1 MSLSTLNRKSGKDT
15 AGNTDAG
22 SEPVTAPRELE
33 RPGEALGRLLLDRA
47 LTPKLRRLF
56 KAAAKLIIIKTE
68 NEATARLLDTHI
80 AAEDHNVVVEAYCEP
95 PRPGKS
101 QDRHGRH
108 ELAKLEWGRTVILI
122 SPDPE
127 RVLVPE
133 ALVGADVIIT
143 VPPPNLAVVRQTIQ
157 AVTGQTVRGLH
168 RADLEGLSV
177 ENFVT
182 AIRPLLSARE
192 CVFNLRRASK
202 ALRKDVGAAI
212 TVTLGDLAMTR
223 SVSAWALE
231 TLDLMGKV
239 EEGKLKSTSLMHGCL
254 EGPPGTGKTTLAQ
267 ALAGSAGWRFVRTS
281 VGEWFADSGG
291 HLGDVIRAARRFF
304 DEIALATKPVVGLID
319 EIDSLPNR
327 AAMDAKDAQWWT
339 PVVTFVLTEIDKL
352 RHAGKPILLLG
363 ATNHFEKLDGALIRP
378 GRLERRV
385 PVLLPDAMDRQ
396 RLFACFL
403 GDRLPGSAVVQLAR
417 LAIGASPARIKSWC
431 ETALAQA
438 QKAGRP
444 LVLRDVLDLVAPPDG
459 RSPHKDRAVALHEAG
474 HAVVAI
480 ELGQPVQEVSI
491 LSMGAIGGYVNTGNA
506 DTGLLSREQ
515 IERTGIMML
524 GGRAADEALG
534 EGAHAGAAAD
544 LESVNSLLRAAMLDF
559 GLYGSLRTAKNI
571 DHRDFKNGVPLA
583 VVIDIE
589 LNRFLKRATE
599 IVIRRQTD
607 IARLVDI
614 LIEERVITGERLG
627 EILGAPESTQS
638 DLPSDQDQTPALAE
652 AAS

>member
-1 MSLSTLNRKSGKDT
+1 MSLSALNRPSRKNSNDKT
-15 AGNTDAG
+15 SAGAASD
-22 SEPVTAPRELE
+22 TAPRELE

-56 KAAAKLIIIKTE
+56 KAAAKLIIIKTQD
-68 NEATARLLDTHI
+68 EATARLLDTYI

-101 QDRHGRH
+101 QDLHGRH
-108 ELAKLEWGRTVILI
+108 ELAKLQLGRTVILI
-122 SPDPE
+122 SPDPK
-127 RVLVPE
+127 RILVPE

-143 VPPPNLAVVRQTIQ
+143 VPPPNLAVVRQAVQ
-157 AVTGQTVRGLH
+157 AVTGQSVRGLH
-168 RADLEGLSV
+168 RADIEGLGV

-202 ALRKDVGAAI
+202 VLRKEVGAAI

-231 TLDLMGKV
+231 TLDLMEKV
-239 EEGKLKSTSLMHGCL
+239 EAGKLKSASLIHACL
-254 EGPPGTGKTTLAQ
+254 EGPPGTGKTTLAE
-267 ALAGSAGWRFVRTS
+267 AMAGSAGWTFVRTS
-281 VGEWFADSGG
+281 VGEWFASSGG

-304 DEIALATKPVVGLID
+304 DEIALATTPIVGLID

-327 AAMDAKDAQWWT
+327 AAMDEKDSQWWT

-385 PVLLPDAMDRQ
+385 PVLLPDAADRQ

-403 GDRLPGSAVVQLAR
+403 GDRLPVSAVVQLAR

-459 RSPHKDRAVALHEAG
+459 RSPHKDRVVALHEAG
-474 HAVVAI
+474 HAVAAI
-480 ELGQPVQEVSI
+480 ELGLPVHEVSI
-491 LSMGAIGGYVNTGNA
+491 LGIGEIGGYVKSGDT
-506 DTGLLSREQ
+506 DTGLLSRGQ
-515 IERTGIMML
+515 VERIGTMML

-534 EGAHAGAAAD
+534 SGGHAGAAAD
-544 LESVNSLLRAAMLDF
+544 LESVNSLLRAAILDF
-559 GLYGSLRTAKNI
+559 GLYGSLRTAKNT

-583 VVIDIE
+583 IVIDIE

-607 IARLVDI
+607 ILRLVDV
-614 LIEERVITGERLG
+614 LIEERVITGERLD
-627 EILGAPESTQS
+627 EILGASESVQL
-638 DLPSDQDQTPALAE
+638 DLPSDLDQTPALVE
-652 AAS
+652 ASS

>member
-1 MSLSTLNRKSGKDT
+1 MSLSALNNKSRKNSNDKT
-15 AGNTDAG
+15 SAGAASD
-22 SEPVTAPRELE
+22 TAPRELE

-47 LTPKLRRLF
+47 LTPKLRRLL
-56 KAAAKLIIIKTE
+56 KAAAKLIIIKTKD
-68 NEATARLLDTHI
+68 EATARLLDTYI
-80 AAEDHNVVVEAYCEP
+80 ASQDHNVVVEAFCEP
-95 PRPGKS
+95 SRPGKS
-101 QDRHGRH
+101 QDLQGRH
-108 ELAKLEWGRTVILI
+108 ELAKLQWGRTVILI

-127 RVLVPE
+127 RILVPE

-143 VPPPNLAVVRQTIQ
+143 VPPPNLATIRQAIQ
-157 AVTGQTVRGLH
+157 AVTGQSVRGLH
-168 RADLEGLSV
+168 RADIEGLGV

-202 ALRKDVGAAI
+202 VLRKDVGAGT
-212 TVTLGDLAMTR
+212 TVTLADLAMTR
-223 SVSAWALE
+223 SVASWAFE
-231 TLDLMGKV
+231 TLELMEKV
-239 EEGKLKSTSLMHGCL
+239 EEGKLKSTSLIHACL
-254 EGPPGTGKTTLAQ
+254 EGPPGTGKTTVAQ
-267 ALAGSAGWRFVRTS
+267 ALAGSSGWTFVRTS

-304 DEIALATKPVVGLID
+304 DEIALATTPVVGLID

-438 QKAGRP
+438 QNAGRP

-480 ELGQPVQEVSI
+480 ELGLPVQEVSI
-491 LSMGAIGGYVNTGNA
+491 LSLGAIGGYVTTGDG
-506 DTGLLSREQ
+506 DTGLLTREQ

-534 EGAHAGAAAD
+534 SGGHAGAAAD
-544 LESVNSLLRAAMLDF
+544 LESVNSLLRSAMLDF
-559 GLYGSLRTAKNI
+559 GLYGSLRTAKNT

-599 IVIRRQTD
+599 IVIRRQDD
-607 IARLVDI
+607 ILRLVDV
-614 LIEERVITGERLG
+614 LLEERVITGERVC
-627 EILGAPESTQS
+627 EILDAPESTLP
-638 DLPSDQDQTPALAE
+638 DLPSDPDQTPALAE
-652 AAS
+652 ASS

>member
-1 MSLSTLNRKSGKDT
+1 MSLSALNRKSRNDT
-15 AGNTDAG
+15 TDNTHAG
-22 SEPVTAPRELE
+22 SEPATAPRELE
-33 RPGEALGRLLLDRA
+33 RTGDALGRLLLDRA

-56 KAAAKLIIIKTE
+56 KAASRLIIIKTKD
-68 NEATARLLDTHI
+68 EATARLLDNYI
-80 AAEDHNVVVEAYCEP
+80 SGQDSNVVVEAYCEL

-101 QDRHGRH
+101 QDLHGRH
-108 ELAKLEWGRTVILI
+108 ELSTLQRGRTVILI

-127 RVLVPE
+127 RILVPE

-143 VPPPNLAVVRQTIQ
+143 VPPPNLATIRQAIQ
-157 AVTGQTVRGLH
+157 AVTGQPVRGLH
-168 RADLEGLSV
+168 RADLEGLGV

-202 ALRKDVGAAI
+202 ALRKDVGAGT
-212 TVTLGDLAMTR
+212 TVTLADLAMTR
-223 SVSAWALE
+223 SVASWAFE
-231 TLDLMGKV
+231 TLELMGKV
-239 EEGKLKSTSLMHGCL
+239 EEKKLKTASLIHACL
-254 EGPPGTGKTTLAQ
+254 EGPPGTGKTTLAE
-267 ALAGSAGWRFVRTS
+267 ALAGSAGWTFVRTS
-281 VGEWFADSGG
+281 VGEWFASSGG

-304 DEIALATKPVVGLID
+304 DEIALATTPVVGLID

-327 AAMDAKDAQWWT
+327 AAMDEKDSQWWT

-396 RLFACFL
+396 RLFAYFL
-403 GDRLPGSAVVQLAR
+403 GDRLPVSAVVQLAR

-431 ETALAQA
+431 ETALAHA

-480 ELGQPVQEVSI
+480 ELGLPVHEVSI
-491 LSMGAIGGYVNTGNA
+491 LGIGEIGGYVKSGDI
-506 DTGLLSREQ
+506 DTSLLTREQ
-515 IERTGIMML
+515 IEHVGTMML
-524 GGRAADEALG
+524 GGRAADQALG
-534 EGAHAGAAAD
+534 SGGHAGAAAD

-559 GLYGSLRTAKNI
+559 GLYGSLRTAGNT
-571 DHRDFKNGVPLA
+571 DYRDFNNGIPLA

-599 IVIRRQTD
+599 IVIRRQND
-607 IARLVDI
+607 ILSLVDV
-614 LIEERVITGERLG
+614 LLDERVITGERLH
-627 EILGAPESTQS
+627 EVLSASEST
-638 DLPSDQDQTPALAE
+638 PSDSLSELDQTPALAE
-652 AAS
+652 ASS

>member
-1 MSLSTLNRKSGKDT
+1 MSLSALNRKSRKDT

-56 KAAAKLIIIKTE
+56 KAAAKLIIIKTKD
-68 NEATARLLDTHI
+68 EATARLLDTYI
-80 AAEDHNVVVEAYCEP
+80 ASQDPNVVVEAFCEP
-95 PRPGKS
+95 SRPGKS
-101 QDRHGRH
+101 QEPQGRH
-108 ELAKLEWGRTVILI
+108 ELAKLQWGRTVVLI

-127 RVLVPE
+127 RILVPE

-143 VPPPNLAVVRQTIQ
+143 VPPPNLAVVRQTIH
-157 AVTGQTVRGLH
+157 AVTGQSVRGLH
-168 RADLEGLSV
+168 RADIEGLSV

-202 ALRKDVGAAI
+202 TLRKDVGAKT
-212 TVTLGDLAMTR
+212 TVTLADLAMTR
-223 SVSAWALE
+223 SVASWALE
-231 TLDLMGKV
+231 TLELMEKV
-239 EEGKLKSTSLMHGCL
+239 EEGKLKTASLIHACM

-267 ALAGSAGWRFVRTS
+267 ALAGSAGWTFVRTS
-281 VGEWFADSGG
+281 VGEWFAGSGG
-291 HLGDVIRAARRFF
+291 HLGDVIRSARRFF
-304 DEIALATKPVVGLID
+304 DEIALSTTPVVGLID

-327 AAMDAKDAQWWT
+327 AAMDEKDSQWWT

-396 RLFACFL
+396 RLFASFL
-403 GDRLPGSAVVQLAR
+403 GEKLPTSAVIQLAR

-459 RSPHKDRAVALHEAG
+459 RSPQKDRAVALHEAG

-480 ELGQPVQEVSI
+480 EQGLPVQEVSI
-491 LSMGAIGGYVNTGNA
+491 LSIGAIGGYVNTG
-506 DTGLLSREQ
+506 DGHTGLLTLSQ
-515 IERTGIMML
+515 VERVGTMML

-534 EGAHAGAAAD
+534 PGAHAGAAAD
-544 LESVNSLLRAAMLDF
+544 LESVNSLLRSAMLDF
-559 GLYGSLRTAKNI
+559 GLYGSLRTAKNT
-571 DHRDFKNGVPLA
+571 DYRDFKNGVPLA
-583 VVIDIE
+583 IVIDIE

-599 IVIRRQTD
+599 IVIRRQND
-607 IARLVDI
+607 ILRLVDV
-614 LIEERVITGERLG
+614 LLEERVITGKRLN
-627 EILGAPESTQS
+627 EILGSLESTQS

-652 AAS
+652 ASS